1 MSIQIDP
8 LEFEE
13 IAHEEF
19 EGLPPAFR
27 DRLDNVHIVVEEVDS
42 RSRRRRAGVYRD
54 SMLLG
59 LYEGVPLSQRGTGYG
74 VYPVVPDR
82 ITLFQR
88 NIERTVGSR
97 EELRQR
103 IREVM
108 VHEIAHHFGMSE
120 KEIRAAGY

>member
-1 MSIQIDP
+1 MSLRIDP
-8 LEFEE
+8 VQFEE

-19 EGLPPAFR
+19 EKLPPAFR
-27 DRLDNVHIVVEEVDS
+27 DRLDNVHIVVEPVDS
-42 RSRRRRAGVYRD
+42 ATRRRRAGVYRD

-59 LYEGVPLSQRGTGYG
+59 LYEGVPLSQRGTAYG

-88 NIERTVGSR
+88 NIELTVGSP

>member
-1 MSIQIDP
+1 MSIHVDQG
-8 LEFEE
+8 EFEK

-19 EGLPPAFR
+19 EALPPGFR
-27 DRLDNVHIVVEEVDS
+27 TRLENVHIVVEETDS
-42 RSRRRRAGVYRD
+42 RTRRQRAGAHGG

-59 LYEGVPLSQRGTGYG
+59 LYEGVPLSRRGTSYG

-88 NIERTVGSR
+88 NIEETVDSGV
-97 EELRQR
+97 ELRER

-120 KEIRAAGY
+120 KEIRDAGY

>member
-1 MSIQIDP
+1 MSFHIDQS
-8 LEFEE
+8 EFEA

-19 EGLPPAFR
+19 DKLPPSFR
-27 DRLDNVHIVVEEVDS
+27 DRLDNVHIVVEEVDT
-42 RSRRRRAGVYRD
+42 RTRRRRAGVYRD

-59 LYEGVPLSQRGTGYG
+59 LYEGVPLSRRGAYYG

-88 NIERTVGSR
+88 NIELTVGSR

-103 IREVM
+103 TREVM

>member
-1 MSIQIDP
+1 MSFHIDQP
-8 LEFEE
+8 EFEA

-19 EGLPPAFR
+19 DKLPPAFR
-27 DRLDNVHIVVEEVDS
+27 ERLDNVHIVVEDVDT
-42 RSRRRRAGVYRD
+42 RARRRRAGVYRD

-59 LYEGVPLSQRGTGYG
+59 LYEGVPLSRRGAYYG

-88 NIERTVGSR
+88 NIELTVDSL

-103 IREVM
+103 TREVM

>member
-1 MSIQIDP
+1 MSFHIDTS
-8 LEFEE
+8 EFEQ

-19 EGLPPAFR
+19 QALPPAFSA
-27 DRLDNVHIVVEEVDS
+27 RLDNVHIVVEETDT

-59 LYEGVPLSQRGTGYG
+59 LYEGVPLSQRGTSYG

-88 NIERTVGSR
+88 NIELTVGSP

>member
-1 MSIQIDP
+1 MSIQVDP
-8 LEFEE
+8 KEFEE

-19 EGLPPAFR
+19 DALPAAFR
-27 DRLDNVHIVVEEVDS
+27 NRLENVHIVVEETDS
-42 RSRRRRAGVYRD
+42 RSRKRRAGVYRS

-59 LYEGVPLSQRGTGYG
+59 LYEGVPLSRRGTGYG

-88 NIERTVGSR
+88 NIEHTVSSQ
-97 EELRQR
+97 EELRER

-120 KEIRAAGY
+120 KEIRDAGY

>member
-1 MSIQIDP
+1 MKIRIDP
-8 LEFEE
+8 LEFEN

-42 RSRRRRAGVYRD
+42 PTRRRRAGVYRD

-88 NIERTVGSR
+88 NIELTVDSLQ
-97 EELRQR
+97 ELRQR

>member
-1 MSIQIDP
+1 MSIRIER

-19 EGLPPAFR
+19 EALPPAFR
-27 DRLDNVHIVVEEVDS
+27 DRLENVSIVVEEIDS
-42 RSRRRRAGVYRD
+42 RSRRRSAGVYRGP
-54 SMLLG
+54 MLLG
-59 LYEGVPLSQRGTGYG
+59 LYEGVPLSRRGTAYG
-74 VYPVVPDR
+74 AYPVLPDR

-88 NIERTVGSR
+88 NIELTADSR
-97 EELRQR
+97 EDLRER

-120 KEIRAAGY
+120 KEIRDAGY

>member
-1 MSIQIDP
+1 MTIQIDQK
-8 LEFEE
+8 EFEE

-19 EGLPPAFR
+19 EALPAKFR
-27 DRLDNVHIVVEEVDS
+27 DRLENVHIVVEENDS
-42 RSRRRRAGVYRD
+42 QVRRRRAGVYHG

-59 LYEGVPLSQRGTGYG
+59 LYEGVPLSRRGTDYG

-88 NIERTVGSR
+88 NIELTASSR
-97 EELRQR
+97 EELRER

-120 KEIRAAGY
+120 KEIRDAGY

>member
-1 MSIQIDP
+1 MSFQIDS

-13 IAHEEF
+13 IAHQEF
-19 EGLPPAFR
+19 DALPPAFR
-27 DRLDNVHIVVEEVDS
+27 ERLDNVHIVVEELDS
-42 RSRRRRAGVYRD
+42 ANRRRRAGVYRD

-59 LYEGVPLSQRGTGYG
+59 LYEGVPLSHRGTAYG

-88 NIERTVGSR
+88 NIELTVGSR
-97 EELRQR
+97 DELRKR

-108 VHEIAHHFGMSE
+108 IHEIAHHFGMSE
-120 KEIRAAGY
+120 GEIRAAGY

>member
-1 MSIQIDP
+1 MSFHIDQP
-8 LEFEE
+8 EFEA

-19 EGLPPAFR
+19 ENLPPAFR
-27 DRLDNVHIVVEEVDS
+27 DRLDNVHIVVEEVDT
-42 RSRRRRAGVYRD
+42 RTRRRRAGVYRD

-59 LYEGVPLSQRGTGYG
+59 LYEGVPLSQRGTSYG

-88 NIERTVGSR
+88 NIELTVGSP

>member
-1 MSIQIDP
+1 MSFHIDQP
-8 LEFEE
+8 EFEA

-19 EGLPPAFR
+19 EKLPPAFR
-27 DRLDNVHIVVEEVDS
+27 ERLDNVHIVVEEVDT

-59 LYEGVPLSQRGTGYG
+59 LYEGVPLSLRGTSYG
-74 VYPVVPDR
+74 AYPVMPDR

-88 NIERTVGSR
+88 NIELTVGSL

-103 IREVM
+103 TREVM

-120 KEIRAAGY
+120 KEIRGAGY